1 MNKKEKINEK
11 NRVSG
16 ICRIRTESNINITG
30 VSIEKEEKA
39 RAEKVLEEKFPNL
52 ARHKSTWS
60 KNGPNPKQDKLK
72 DIHVINVC

>member
-16 ICRIRTESNINITG
+16 ICRIRTESNINIIG

-39 RAEKVLEEKFPNL
+39 RAKKVLEENFPNL
-52 ARHKSTWS
+52 ARHKST
-60 KNGPNPKQDKLK
+60 
-72 DIHVINVC
+72 